1 MLTVAEGVT
10 SVVILYSLGL
20 FFLNGPYAAMLL
32 YMGECYDTTCRA
44 TGTGFLNAL
53 SQPGSIVAGAIVT
66 AMLASGSTWGHATL
80 LVGAVGTFV
89 SGFVMFGAR
98 KAAVLQG

>member
-1 MLTVAEGVT
+1 
-10 SVVILYSLGL
+10 
-20 FFLNGPYAAMLL
+20 LNGPYAAMLI

-66 AMLASGSTWGHATL
+66 AMLASGSSWGHAAL
-80 LVGAVGTFV
+80 LVGAVGTVV
-89 SGFVMFGAR
+89 SGFVMLGAR
-98 KAAVLQG
+98 KVAVLQG